1 MIRRNFLTDATAAQQ
16 FIDGVLRLKD
26 PARFPWTGQEGLSV
40 YDSFVFWHH
49 QSMMLMTPPTQ
60 SDRNA
65 AHSGPSFLPWHRYFL
80 ITLENLL
87 RRALDD
93 DDFRIP
99 YWDWTADAELAEPAT
114 SPIWSNANLGQFSGS
129 SWRVRLEMS
138 LRTGDL
144 RRANRAL
151 QRGLGNEGSLPSRT
165 GVRMVIRDQ
174 AAYDTS
180 PFSSSSPGGIR
191 NLVEGW
197 IGNERIHNSV
207 HVWVGGDMSLSS
219 SPNDP
224 AFFLHHCNVDRIWAA
239 WQERHPEAP
248 YLPDMTA
255 PDTLQFHRVDDAL
268 YSIYEDNVTPGDM
281 MDYRRYYEYDTLSDL
296 TELQT

>member
-65 AHSGPSFLPWHRYFL
+65 AHSGPAFLPWHRYFL

-87 RRALDD
+87 RQALDNE
-93 DDFRIP
+93 DFRIP
-99 YWDWTADAELAEPAT
+99 YWDWTADAELTDPAT

-138 LRTGDL
+138 LRTGDM
-144 RRANRAL
+144 RRTNRAL
-151 QRGLGNEGSLPSRT
+151 QRALGNEGSLPSRT
-165 GVRMVIRDQ
+165 GVRMVVRDQ

-197 IGNERIHNSV
+197 IGSERIHNSV
-207 HVWVGGDMSLSS
+207 HVWMGGDMSLSS

-239 WQERHPEAP
+239 WQERHPGAP

-255 PDTLQFHRVDDAL
+255 PDTLQFHRIDDAL

-281 MDYRRYYEYDTLSDL
+281 TDYKRYYEYDTLSDL

>member
-26 PARFPWTGQEGLSV
+26 PARFPWRGQEGLSV

-99 YWDWTADAELAEPAT
+99 YWDWTADAELTEPAT
-114 SPIWSNANLGQFSGS
+114 SPVWSNANLGQFSGS

-239 WQERHPEAP
+239 WQERHPQAP